1 MEPRPI
7 AGWEKL
13 LAEGINTRLVCNTVD
28 TLIYRRKAAG
38 HRLLPDFA
46 VKRAREQGRLQQIL
60 REHSH
65 HSGSFK
71 VLWPSSKHLTP
82 KLRVFIDTLSARL
95 FWSRGDLRYE
105 ARRVQDNSEGSR
117 RTRTARRAISRF
129 AADSGKDVEHFT
141 RAVNRAEQDGY
152 HYRHRDHHG
161 GQAFN
166 HF

>member
-1 MEPRPI
+1 MEPWPI

-28 TLIYRRKAAG
+28 TLIYLAESGQGIAC
-38 HRLLPDFA
+38 LPDFA

-95 FWSRGDLRYE
+95 FWSRG
-105 ARRVQDNSEGSR
+105 G
-117 RTRTARRAISRF
+117 
-129 AADSGKDVEHFT
+129 FT
-141 RAVNRAEQDGY
+141 L
-152 HYRHRDHHG
+152 
-161 GQAFN
+161 
-166 HF
+166 